1 MSALWPLAYITFK
14 EGVRNRAFY
23 GISIIALSM
32 LVVNFL
38 ISGMIMQEVGKVA
51 VDIALSA
58 VSFSGL
64 LVVFFVGINLLAKD
78 LDRKTIYMVLSK
90 PISRSQYIWG
100 KFFGIVL
107 LLMATMLFLGASAI
121 LSISLVKIGYPHY
134 FPRFAWSPIFLALV
148 YSTLSMIVLVAL
160 SVLFSSFTSTSF
172 ITLVLTILSYL
183 IGQSIGGVKALFEQ
197 TVARGEEVSVVILKI
212 VQFAYYLFPN
222 LTLFDLKTQAAHNLP
237 VSSVYIFWSSLY
249 FFVYTFLLVSLAAVI
264 FKRKEFP

>member
-1 MSALWPLAYITFK
+1 MNVLCPLAYITFK
-14 EGVRNRAFY
+14 EGIRNRAFY
-23 GISIIALSM
+23 GISIIALLM
-32 LVVNFL
+32 LAANFL
-38 ISGMIMQEVGKVA
+38 ISGVIMQEVGKVA

-107 LLMATMLFLGASAI
+107 LLIATMLFLGVFAI
-121 LSISLVKIGYPHY
+121 LSIFLVKIGYPNY

-183 IGQSIGGVKALFEQ
+183 IGQSVGGVKVLFEQ
-197 TVARGEEVSVVILKI
+197 AAARGEDVSILTLKI
-212 VQFAYYLFPN
+212 VKFAYYLFPN

-237 VSSVYIFWSSLY
+237 VSSTYILWTFLY
-249 FFVYTFLLVSLAAVI
+249 FLVYTILLVSLAALI